1 MSPSLISRVKWE
13 NDVVKDEGG
22 VVEGKTSICF
32 NAIDRHFIANDGK
45 HDPIVTWEGNFWECT
60 EDVHDYAEFS
70 IETLECVTR
79 KIARALR
86 ERITGSGRLLV
97 LLPNVI
103 QLPLTVLAAERL
115 GVVPVVVNPISISH
129 ERLCETLE
137 AVKPTVIVTLDGFFQ
152 GKTLFATKMQ
162 LDEAI
167 KESKISSIVEIL
179 VVGHVSA
186 RPGVP
191 APTNE
196 YPGRRPSYSIQV
208 PMTEGRDS
216 EWSKVLSAMD
226 KDVDKKM
233 SLVWKGLPDT
243 VIEYPQWKD
252 KPLLASVSMR
262 KVLECADKLADKGWE
277 SLLEILLQLP
287 PGPSLI
293 VSTHNDDIFTLVAL
307 IAAMIAGKKV
317 VFFEGALD
325 YPDPARISFMIK
337 KYEVET
343 LVIDSLSY
351 LDKDYTS
358 MVSVPSL
365 STVITKEIEKTPT
378 VFSSARHLTLD
389 LSY

>member
-22 VVEGKTSICF
+22 VGKTSICF

-179 VVGHVSA
+179 VVGHV
-186 RPGVP
+186 
-191 APTNE
+191 
-196 YPGRRPSYSIQV
+196 

-262 KVLECADKLADKGWE
+262 KVLECADKLADK
-277 SLLEILLQLP
+277 LP

-378 VFSSARHLTLD
+378 VFSSARHLTLAGWAKG
-389 LSY
+389 